1 MFASAMHDNLT
12 QIRELLEGVRQD
24 TSQYCLLDLG
34 CGSGENVLRYAPNGS
49 TCYGVEV
56 SEELAEVA
64 RKNGI
69 DITVANLDGPV
80 PLPDETFDAVT
91 SNQVLEHLA
100 DTDAFVSESFRLVR
114 PGGIVVH
121 STENLS
127 SWHNIAALVLGW
139 QAFSLTNVSTQAPS
153 VGNPIA
159 IWRGTEEPGEPW
171 MQHRRVF
178 SYRGL
183 LELMAAHGFVDVH
196 IRGAGYYPLSSSVAH
211 TDPRHAAFLT
221 VAGRRP
227 LPPFRISEGCGRGE
241 QVPDLRK

>member
-1 MFASAMHDNLT
+1 MFNTASDDNLT
-12 QIRELLEGVRQD
+12 QIRELLEGIRQD
-24 TSQYCLLDLG
+24 TNHCCLLDLG
-34 CGSGENVLRYAPNGS
+34 CGSGENVLRYAPNSS

-56 SEELAEVA
+56 SEELAERA
-64 RKNGI
+64 RKNGL
-69 DITVANLDGPV
+69 DIVVANLEGPV

-100 DTDAFVSESFRLVR
+100 NTDAFVSESFRLVR

-139 QAFSLTNVSTQAPS
+139 QAFSLTNVSTQAS
-153 VGNPIA
+153 GVGNPLA
-159 IWRGTEEPGEPW
+159 IWRTEESIEPW

-183 LELMAAHGFVDVH
+183 LELMAAHGFIDVQ
-196 IRGAGYYPLSSSVAH
+196 IRGAGYYPLPSSVANI
-211 TDPRHAAFLT
+211 DPRHAAFLS

-227 LPPFRISEGCGRGE
+227 LPPFRISAGFERGE
-241 QVPDLRK
+241 QVPDLQK